1 VRFKEIGIFGKE
13 SRVKGEPLPH
23 HPFRR
28 WFITGLVAL
37 FPIFVTI
44 FVISL
49 AWKMLLQ
56 PISAPV
62 TAVVSGTL
70 LRWFPGLP
78 PTLVEAIG
86 LATAVL
92 LFLAVVV
99 GLGYAIVGLFGAR
112 FQVWMDRF
120 FTSLPVIKF
129 IYPHAKQLSD
139 FLFGQSKLKFNRV
152 VAVEYP
158 RKGMYTIGFVTSGG
172 IEKISLRH
180 GHRMLAIFV
189 PTSPTPFTG
198 WTVLVD
204 EREVLPVDMTVD
216 QAVRYM
222 LSGGVIV
229 PPEAPTSL
237 LPAVKPELRPPDLPL
252 DTNEG

>member
-1 VRFKEIGIFGKE
+1 MKT
-13 SRVKGEPLPH
+13 EPLTHRPL
-23 HPFRR
+23 RR
-28 WFITGLVAL
+28 WFLTGLVAL

-44 FVISL
+44 FIISL
-49 AWKMLLQ
+49 AWTMLLE

-62 TAVVSGTL
+62 RGLVSRTL
-70 LRWFPGLP
+70 NTYLP
-78 PTLVEAIG
+78 NLGEPLVGAIS

-92 LFLAVVV
+92 LFLVVVV
-99 GLGYAIVGLFGAR
+99 GLGYAIVGIFGAR

-139 FLFGQSKLKFNRV
+139 FLFGKRKVKFNRV
-152 VAVEYP
+152 VAIEYP

-216 QAVRYM
+216 QVVRYM
-222 LSGGVIV
+222 VSCGVIV

-237 LPAVKPELRPPDLPL
+237 LPAVKPELRPPDIKL
-252 DTNEG
+252 DMDEG